1 MTSDLRKVRI
11 KVLPDTFNAIR
22 VDTERWSRIVTDSSL
37 SPRMSAPF
45 MIFRSEN
52 EFLLIL
58 DDADA
63 MGLKAMFPDIEF
75 DSGLRLLEIRS
86 DEGLRDPRTFARLSQ
101 LVADG
106 GYGIRCISAWDADF
120 AVLQQDELG
129 TVLKLLSPEIEEL
142 C

>member
-1 MTSDLRKVRI
+1 MTSDPRKIRI

-22 VDTERWSRIVTDSSL
+22 VDTERWTQIVTDPSL

-45 MIFRSEN
+45 LIFRSEN

-63 MGLKAMFPDIEF
+63 MGLKAKFSSIDFE
-75 DSGLRLLEIRS
+75 SGLRLLEIRS
-86 DEGLRDPRTFARLSQ
+86 DKGRRDPRIFARISR
-101 LVADG
+101 LVAEA
-106 GYGIRCISAWDADF
+106 GYGIRYLSAWDADF
-120 AVLQQDELG
+120 AVLNQDELG
-129 TVLKLLSPEIEEL
+129 AVLKLLSPEIEEL